1 MKYINYIK
9 KMKHI
14 NLIFL
19 LFLIQSIFSKIISTK
34 TSLDTLFNIYKTEI
48 TNSHLYQE
56 ISNTTWKEYFVSENI
71 KNLKKIVPCH
81 INSDQELDLFVQDH
95 SDQLFWVNNVRGT
108 SKDFTHKRLSNIF
121 IGDFIV
127 VDKVG
132 QDDDNKNNFFLLA
145 TNQHKDKIIKYKI
158 NPYYN
163 PLITND
169 TLHSTKNYWE
179 ESLFFEIEDPSLN
192 SLIKLTKYTKIK
204 SMDIYKVQDGDYQI
218 LLLNIENILT
228 HKCNLVKIRIKEEK
242 IIAVDIIGTEFNN
255 INIVGLFD
263 MNNDNLIDILYMD
276 SFNKLY
282 VYLNQDPY
290 YFSIEIYK
298 INPTIIDGSPRI
310 YIFDANKDMYPDIIT
325 GDTEKNTINL
335 LINPGRN
342 YWKKIINYYNL
353 KKFGDKSETYK
364 DVSWQYLSLI
374 DIKKENLKN
383 EELKDFTIIMIDK
396 SKRIAFEI
404 IGLFGKNVYWFIEK
418 EHNNNGFSTQHSIYQ
433 HLINSMTKCNIFIER
448 LDDNYSKNEYD
459 LILDIDLNKDK
470 YPEFLLYSY
479 KFQNMV
485 YIQRKETNITQ
496 YGWSQSFWIYL
507 MIGIYSVA
515 TFIGGLEFYR
525 IKNVNEKYFNKNSSL
540 LNNEE
545 GNKSPRIEMSQISKN
560 NLEI

>member
-1 MKYINYIK
+1 
-9 KMKHI
+9 MKHLNI
-14 NLIFL
+14 IFLIFL
-19 LFLIQSIFSKIISTK
+19 IQFISSRITTTK
-34 TSLDTLFNIYKTEI
+34 TSLDTLFNIYKNQI

-56 ISNTTWKEYFVSENI
+56 ISNTTWKEYFISENI

-108 SKDFTHKRLSNIF
+108 SKDFTHKSISKIF

-127 VDKVG
+127 I
-132 QDDDNKNNFFLLA
+132 NKIEKELTKKNTFFLLA
-145 TNQHKDKIIKYKI
+145 TNQNKDKIIKYKL

-179 ESLFFEIEDPSLN
+179 ETLFFSIDDSSIS
-192 SLIKLTKYTKIK
+192 SLIKISKYTKIK
-204 SMDIYKVQDGDYQI
+204 SMDIYNVEVGDYQI
-218 LLLNIENILT
+218 LLLNLENVQT
-228 HKCNLVKIRIKEEK
+228 HDCNLVKIRIKEEK
-242 IIAVDIIGTEFNN
+242 IIGIDVIGTEFNN

-263 MNNDNLIDILYMD
+263 MNNDDLIDILYMD
-276 SFNKLY
+276 SNNKLY
-282 VYLNQDPY
+282 VYLNQDPSY
-290 YFSIEIYK
+290 YSIEIYK

-325 GDTEKNTINL
+325 GDTEENTISL

-364 DVSWQYLSLI
+364 DISWQYISLI
-374 DIKKENLKN
+374 DSQKENLNK
-383 EELKDFTIIMIDK
+383 EPIKDFTIIMIDK

-404 IGLFGKNVYWFIEK
+404 IGLFGNNIYWFIEK
-418 EHNNNGFSTQHSIYQ
+418 ENNNMHSSQHSIYQ
-433 HLINSMTKCNIFIER
+433 HLINSMTKCNIFIEK
-448 LDDNYSKNEYD
+448 LDENNSKNEYD

-479 KFQNMV
+479 KLQNMI

-507 MIGIYSVA
+507 MIGIYTLA
-515 TFIGGLEFYR
+515 TAIGGIEFYR
-525 IKNVNEKYFNKNSSL
+525 MKNVNEKYSSRNPSL
-540 LNNEE
+540 INNEL
-545 GNKSPRIEMSQISKN
+545 GNKSQNIEMGQMNYKN
-560 NLEI
+560 NGDI

>member
-1 MKYINYIK
+1 
-9 KMKHI
+9 MKHLNI
-14 NLIFL
+14 IFLIFL
-19 LFLIQSIFSKIISTK
+19 IQFISSRITTTK
-34 TSLDTLFNIYKTEI
+34 TSLDTLFNIYKTQI

-56 ISNTTWKEYFVSENI
+56 ISNTTWKEYFISENI

-108 SKDFTHKRLSNIF
+108 SKDFTHKSISKIF

-127 VDKVG
+127 I
-132 QDDDNKNNFFLLA
+132 NKIEKELTKKNTFFLLA
-145 TNQHKDKIIKYKI
+145 TNQNKDKIIKYKL

-179 ESLFFEIEDPSLN
+179 ETLFFSIDDSSIS
-192 SLIKLTKYTKIK
+192 SLIKISKYTKIK
-204 SMDIYKVQDGDYQI
+204 SMDIYNVEVGDYQI
-218 LLLNIENILT
+218 LLLNLENVQT
-228 HKCNLVKIRIKEEK
+228 HDCNLVKIRIKEEK
-242 IIAVDIIGTEFNN
+242 IIGIDVIGTEFNN

-263 MNNDNLIDILYMD
+263 MNNDDLIDILYMD
-276 SFNKLY
+276 SNNKLY
-282 VYLNQDPY
+282 VYLNQDPS

-325 GDTEKNTINL
+325 GDTEENTISL

-364 DVSWQYLSLI
+364 DISWQYISLI
-374 DIKKENLKN
+374 DSQKENLNK
-383 EELKDFTIIMIDK
+383 EPIKDFTIIMIDK

-404 IGLFGKNVYWFIEK
+404 IGLFGNNIYWFIEK
-418 EHNNNGFSTQHSIYQ
+418 ENNNMHSSQHSIYQ
-433 HLINSMTKCNIFIER
+433 HLINSMTKCNIFIEK
-448 LDDNYSKNEYD
+448 LDENNSKNEYD

-479 KFQNMV
+479 KLQNMI

-507 MIGIYSVA
+507 MIGIYTLA
-515 TFIGGLEFYR
+515 TAIGGIEFYR
-525 IKNVNEKYFNKNSSL
+525 MKNVNEKYSSRNPSL
-540 LNNEE
+540 INNEL
-545 GNKSPRIEMSQISKN
+545 GNKSQNIEMGQMNYKN
-560 NLEI
+560 NGDI